1 MWLRVVFIVYSFNF
15 GLQIMEKFKIG
26 NQKNLAIKIRSTV
39 LPSNVRHAHLIN
51 LLPGGYRSAYVHSF
65 NFLLNIEI
73 HNELEL

>member
-1 MWLRVVFIVYSFNF
+1 
-15 GLQIMEKFKIG
+15 MEKLEIG
-26 NQKNLAIKIRSTV
+26 NQKNLAIKTRSMV

-51 LLPGGYRSAYVHSF
+51 LLPGGYGSAHAHSF